1 MKKSLL
7 LLLMSVLVFAM
18 TGCASQDYD
27 KAIRLMESEN
37 YQAAIEIFNSIPEY
51 KDAATKAEEC
61 EKYVEYN
68 AAVNAFSEGRF
79 EEACDTFASLGDF
92 LDASDYV
99 KQASDEISNE
109 YLQNATAKMQD
120 AVEAHDEKA
129 LLSILEESSNVKYGN
144 EELFDNVGIAI
155 VDAVNGEFKKPS
167 YDSFLFL
174 DSLIDLLHEQSQ
186 FSGVCEK
193 VTQIR
198 DENAGKRAAT
208 FLEGNWVRMDGT
220 SFNGLRLQVIVS
232 DNQSMGIV
240 LDDITS
246 SNGDHYDRNDIKWK
260 DLNILNDT
268 TFSVVGYSSK
278 RAYSSV
284 VSMSEE
290 IGIIDYEG
298 MRVFLHAA
306 QSRAN
311 YAYGDNQVMVKEDAL
326 IDAEPLTTSD
336 FVLKYFETVDENT
349 QTEVN
354 AYESSAVYYSSVNS
368 NQFKLSRDI
377 GIGSSWHDVVNA
389 YGYGISNY
397 FNTAFE
403 TVYKKIPLD
412 ESKMLSEQADQFMEY
427 ALDNHHIRFYF
438 QNGTVDWI
446 IVY

>member
-51 KDAATKAEEC
+51 KDAAAKAEEC
-61 EKYVEYN
+61 EKYIEYN

-109 YLQNATAKMQD
+109 YLQNATAKIQD

-129 LLSILEESSNVKYGN
+129 LLGILEESSNVKYGN

-174 DSLIDLLHEQSQ
+174 DSLIDLLNERNQ
-186 FSGVCEK
+186 FSEVCEK

-198 DENAGKRAAT
+198 EENAEKRATT
-208 FLEGNWVRMDGT
+208 FLSGNWVRMDGT
-220 SFNGLRLQVIVS
+220 GLNGLRMQIIAAN
-232 DNQSMGIV
+232 NQAVGII
-240 LDDITS
+240 LDDIDS
-246 SNGDHYDRNDIKWK
+246 KSGYYIKNDIKWT
-260 DLNILNDT
+260 DLNILSNT
-268 TFSVVGYSSK
+268 MFSVIDHSAK
-278 RAYSSV
+278 TAYNKAMTPVSSV
-284 VSMSEE
+284 
-290 IGIIDYEG
+290 GTIDYDG
-298 MRVFLHAA
+298 MRVFLHVV
-306 QSRAN
+306 QDQNN
-311 YAYGDNQVMVKEDAL
+311 YSLGRNQVMVKEDAL
-326 IDAEPLTTSD
+326 IDAEPLATSD
-336 FVLKYFETVDENT
+336 FMLKYIETGDENA

-354 AYESSAVYYSSVNS
+354 AFESSAVYYSSINS

-377 GIGSSWHDVVNA
+377 GIGNSWHDVVNA

-397 FNTAFE
+397 FDTAFE

-438 QNGTVDWI
+438 QDGTVDWI

>member
-51 KDAATKAEEC
+51 KDAAAKAEEC

-109 YLQNATAKMQD
+109 YLQNATAKIQD

-129 LLSILEESSNVKYGN
+129 LLGILEESSNVKYGN

-208 FLEGNWVRMDGT
+208 FLSGNWVRMDGT
-220 SFNGLRLQVIVS
+220 GLNGLRMQIIAAN
-232 DNQSMGIV
+232 NQAVGIV
-240 LDDITS
+240 LDDIDS
-246 SNGDHYDRNDIKWK
+246 KSGYYMKNDIKWT
-260 DLNILNDT
+260 DVNILSDT
-268 TFSVVGYSSK
+268 MFSVIDHGAKTVYNK
-278 RAYSSV
+278 IMTPLSSV
-284 VSMSEE
+284 
-290 IGIIDYEG
+290 GTIDYDG
-298 MRVFLHAA
+298 MRIFLHSV
-306 QSRAN
+306 QDQNN
-311 YAYGDNQVMVKEDAL
+311 YSLGRNQVMVKEDAL

-336 FVLKYFETVDENT
+336 FVLKYIETGDENT

-354 AYESSAVYYSSVNS
+354 AFESSSVYYSSVNS

-403 TVYKKIPLD
+403 TVYKKIPLA

-438 QNGTVDWI
+438 QDGTVDWI